1 MDFGK
6 LSGKLSAS
14 FKGVQLSTSTCT
26 QRMTRDT
33 SWALGMLSLI
43 LCYHNPNITCYHNLY
58 SKMLLLGNRKQYK
71 YRALRYRIPRQLN
84 LDFCLISDEPEDYD
98 EIADEGITMDYAN
111 RVLNADDDMD
121 TDPTANMGMGKTR
134 ETDDMS
140 KIGISAAPGGSRTR
154 LSSTASSAGSSV
166 SSFKPASST
175 LTQLYS
181 TTAKA
186 REAAFPPRVLG
197 GGVDP
202 LPYWRFG
209 ALSDDARHHHARHR
223 HIFEATQNIST
234 SFDPKTMHCACCTS
248 MHPVLARAG
257 GGGRV
262 GT

>member
-1 MDFGK
+1 M
-6 LSGKLSAS
+6 LSGKQGVIL
-14 FKGVQLSTSTCT
+14 KGAQLSTSSST
-26 QRMTRDT
+26 QRRTRDT
-33 SWALGMLSLI
+33 QRALGMISLTI
-43 LCYHNPNITCYHNLY
+43 CYNICHATCNRNHNRRHYN
-58 SKMLLLGNRKQYK
+58 
-71 YRALRYRIPRQLN
+71 YRAVRYRSISLLN
-84 LDFCLISDEPEDYD
+84 FDICLFSDEPEDYD

-111 RVLNADDDMD
+111 RVLNAEDDME
-121 TDPTANMGMGKTR
+121 TDPTTHRETGKTSV
-134 ETDDMS
+134 TDDRS
-140 KIGISAAPGGSRTR
+140 ITGTATAPGGSRPR
-154 LSSTASSAGSSV
+154 LSSTASSASSSV
-166 SSFKPASST
+166 ISFKPVSST

-209 ALSDDARHHHARHR
+209 ALSDDARHHLAKHR
-223 HIFEATQNIST
+223 HIFETTQNIST

-262 GT
+262 GTQVFHSL